1 MFFKTNGGN
10 MSILKPITEKKAKGK
25 VKKIYEDIKSKRK
38 ITKIPNFWKS
48 LANDPDTLERTWNSL
63 QQVME
68 KGALDPLT
76 KEMLYVAVSMT
87 NSCEYCIHTHTAAAR
102 AKGMTDEQ
110 YAEFLSIV
118 SLAGRTNHL
127 LNGIKVPI
135 DPEFDHENKD

>member
-1 MFFKTNGGN
+1 

-25 VKKIYEDIKSKRK
+25 VKKIYDDIKSKRK

-63 QQVME
+63 EQVMQ

-87 NSCEYCIHTHTAAAR
+87 NSCEYCIRSHTKAAQK
-102 AKGMTDEQ
+102 KGLTDKMLKELIAVVAMANETNRLVESYQ
-110 YAEFLSIV
+110 VEVDSFL
-118 SLAGRTNHL
+118 
-127 LNGIKVPI
+127 K
-135 DPEFDHENKD
+135 

>member
-63 QQVME
+63 QQVMQ

-76 KEMLYVAVSMT
+76 KEMLYIAVSMT
-87 NSCEYCIHTHTAAAR
+87 NSCEYCIRSHTKAAQK
-102 AKGMTDEQ
+102 KGLTDKMLKELIAVVAMANETNRLVESYQ
-110 YAEFLSIV
+110 VEVDSFL
-118 SLAGRTNHL
+118 
-127 LNGIKVPI
+127 K
-135 DPEFDHENKD
+135 